1 MLTVFAMFG
10 WFCIGVGSR
19 HLVSVLRKPKLVQK
33 YVKGDKVWVRFGGGS
48 YTAEIWMQAMVCTSR
63 ISGLQTPRIRNVP
76 SRSEKLKTGL
86 PCETTLKNNACG
98 AVSSIQTRTPIA
110 ALRVWN
116 AHNESFKGR

>member
-48 YTAEIWMQAMVCTSR
+48 YTAEILDASNGLYVTNLGITDSPNKKCTFTFR
-63 ISGLQTPRIRNVP
+63 EAEDRL
-76 SRSEKLKTGL
+76 
-86 PCETTLKNNACG
+86 
-98 AVSSIQTRTPIA
+98 
-110 ALRVWN
+110 ALRDDT
-116 AHNESFKGR
+116 